1 MRSLLLENT
10 QDACVSPPPPPNQ
23 PKKSLCSL
31 LIAAS
36 PPKKLLADSF
46 TPSLT
51 KAAGR
56 TEEVRYGWVEGGEK
70 KDRKEGGGGAEERRR
85 GAIAQT
91 RRLKPLPSR
100 EVLPARDSSIVS
112 GVENAAAPSYNC
124 CSAFLCI
131 RLINPH
137 RFKHTS
143 PTQSHTSLLPHY
155 PRCDPLPLP
164 AFLCRCNLLWLME
177 HTKNAFLA

>member
-70 KDRKEGGGGAEERRR
+70 KDGEGVGGGGRKEARCNRTDSTSKTFTFQGSAASPRFKHRLRCGEHC
-85 GAIAQT
+85 GALLQ
-91 RRLKPLPSR
+91 LL
-100 EVLPARDSSIVS
+100 L
-112 GVENAAAPSYNC
+112 C
-124 CSAFLCI
+124 FLCI
-131 RLINPH
+131 RLINPD

>member
-1 MRSLLLENT
+1 MRTVFEVAPAGKYSRRLREP
-10 QDACVSPPPPPNQ
+10 SPPSNQ

-70 KDRKEGGGGAEERRR
+70 KDRKEGGGEERR
-85 GAIAQT
+85 
-91 RRLKPLPSR
+91 
-100 EVLPARDSSIVS
+100 
-112 GVENAAAPSYNC
+112 
-124 CSAFLCI
+124 
-131 RLINPH
+131 
-137 RFKHTS
+137 
-143 PTQSHTSLLPHY
+143 
-155 PRCDPLPLP
+155 
-164 AFLCRCNLLWLME
+164 
-177 HTKNAFLA
+177 

>member
-70 KDRKEGGGGAEERRR
+70 KDRKEGGGKKGGDSTSKTFTFQGSA
-85 GAIAQT
+85 A
-91 RRLKPLPSR
+91 S
-100 EVLPARDSSIVS
+100 RDSSIVS

-124 CSAFLCI
+124 CSAFCAFSL
-131 RLINPH
+131 LIPTVSNTPPLH
-137 RFKHTS
+137 S
-143 PTQSHTSLLPHY
+143 PTLLFYHITRDVIHSHCLPFFADAICY
-155 PRCDPLPLP
+155 G
-164 AFLCRCNLLWLME
+164 
-177 HTKNAFLA
+177 

>member
-70 KDRKEGGGGAEERRR
+70 KDRKEGGGGGQKKGGEV
-85 GAIAQT
+85 QSH
-91 RRLKPLPSR
+91 RL
-100 EVLPARDSSIVS
+100 D
-112 GVENAAAPSYNC
+112 VENLYLPGKCCQPATQASSPVWRTLRRPPTIAALL
-124 CSAFLCI
+124 FV
-131 RLINPH
+131 H
-137 RFKHTS
+137 S
-143 PTQSHTSLLPHY
+143 PY
-155 PRCDPLPLP
+155 
-164 AFLCRCNLLWLME
+164 
-177 HTKNAFLA
+177 

>member
-91 RRLKPLPSR
+91 RRRKPLPSR

-112 GVENAAAPSYNC
+112 GVENTAAPSYNC
-124 CSAFLCI
+124 CSAFCAFAL
-131 RLINPH
+131 LIPTVSNTPPLH
-137 RFKHTS
+137 S
-143 PTQSHTSLLPHY
+143 PTLLFYHITRDVIHSHCLPFFADAICY
-155 PRCDPLPLP
+155 G
-164 AFLCRCNLLWLME
+164 
-177 HTKNAFLA
+177 

>member
-70 KDRKEGGGGAEERRR
+70 KDRKEGGGGGQKKGGEVQSHRLDVENLYLPGKRC
-85 GAIAQT
+85 QP
-91 RRLKPLPSR
+91 RLKHRLR
-100 EVLPARDSSIVS
+100 CGERCGALLQLLL
-112 GVENAAAPSYNC
+112 C
-124 CSAFLCI
+124 FLCI

>member
-70 KDRKEGGGGAEERRR
+70 KDGEGVGGGGRKEARCNRTDSTSKTFTFQ
-85 GAIAQT
+85 GSAASP
-91 RRLKPLPSR
+91 RLKHRLR
-100 EVLPARDSSIVS
+100 CGERCGALLQLLL
-112 GVENAAAPSYNC
+112 C
-124 CSAFLCI
+124 FLCI
-131 RLINPH
+131 LLINPH